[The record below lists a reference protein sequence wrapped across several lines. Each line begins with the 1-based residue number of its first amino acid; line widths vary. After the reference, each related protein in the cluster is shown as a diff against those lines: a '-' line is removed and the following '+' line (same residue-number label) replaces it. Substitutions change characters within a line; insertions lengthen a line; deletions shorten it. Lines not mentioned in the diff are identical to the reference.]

1 MFTVKLMR
9 RFDFDLAPGFDQ
21 EYFWASVKSYQSLIK
36 THMDVVIKSR
46 EPVKA

>member
-1 MFTVKLMR
+1 MR